1 MSKPARTPDLAELR
15 AFCTAVDLGSLDGAS
30 RLLRISQPSLSKRLR
45 DLEALAGSQLLERAP
60 RRVSPT
66 PAGRQLYGPAR
77 RVLAEA
83 EVVEALMEGLATEG
97 APVRL
102 AASPTI
108 AEVVLPP
115 IMVELESRHE
125 RHLSVELSIA
135 NSRTVRALVEEAS
148 VDIGVAATTATGQR
162 APELCEAPFC
172 EDEIV
177 VAVPEAHPWAEA
189 GEIDPVEFVAEK
201 MIMRDPG
208 ADSRRAVSDRVEA
221 LGMSLAPPL
230 AEIGS
235 TAAAI
240 TTATARGAPAL
251 LSSLAFSSAGRPGL
265 LVRRVAGLSFRRRF
279 AVLHNGE
286 EGLSPRARSL
296 LGDLLTAGPS

>member
-15 AFCTAVDLGSLDGAS
+15 AFCAAVDLGSLDGAS
-30 RLLRISQPSLSKRLR
+30 RLLRVSQPSLSKRLR

-66 PAGRQLYGPAR
+66 PAGRELYGPAR

-83 EVVEALMEGLATEG
+83 EAVEALMEGLATEG

-148 VDIGVAATTATGQR
+148 VDIGVAATTATGQK